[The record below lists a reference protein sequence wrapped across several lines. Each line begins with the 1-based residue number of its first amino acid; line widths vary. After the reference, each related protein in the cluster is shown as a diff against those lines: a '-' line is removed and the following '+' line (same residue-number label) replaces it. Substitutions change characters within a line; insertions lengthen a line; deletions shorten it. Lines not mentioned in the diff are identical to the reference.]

1 MVGKV
6 GDEGEESLEGLE
18 PFVDT
23 LRDAV
28 VHRLYDGRVHRDC
41 REEDGAG
48 R

>member
-6 GDEGEESLEGLE
+6 GDEGEESLEDLE
-18 PFVDT
+18 P

-28 VHRLYDGRVHRDC
+28 VHRSDDGRVRRDR

-48 R
+48 RW